1 MKYKLALV
9 LIWSI
14 IWTIFCILF
23 IDFLSIHPHLK
34 YSVLLSPFILVT
46 TLLNLMELLDGHFPK
61 DFYIG
66 LLYWLITLFIM
77 VLPKEVLQKSKLMD
91 RF

>member
-23 IDFLSIHPHLK
+23 IDFLPTHPHLK
-34 YSVLLSPFILVT
+34 YSVLLSPFILIT
-46 TLLNLMELLDGHFPK
+46 TLLNPMELLDDHFPK
-61 DFYIG
+61 ELYIG